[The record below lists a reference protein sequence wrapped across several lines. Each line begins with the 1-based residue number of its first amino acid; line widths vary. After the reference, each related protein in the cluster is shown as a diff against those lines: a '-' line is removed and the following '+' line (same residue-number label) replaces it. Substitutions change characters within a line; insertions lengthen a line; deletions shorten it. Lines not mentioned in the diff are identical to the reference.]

1 MKKFMRNLSFISQ
14 PWVRTAAMVV
24 SEIMDRLSPNMAPEA
39 TAAMQSTMSKPV
51 AWLMDTAKGAR
62 AEMVPVEVPMDRDTK
77 QAIRNRPATAS
88 WGGM

>member
-1 MKKFMRNLSFISQ
+1 
-14 PWVRTAAMVV
+14 
-24 SEIMDRLSPNMAPEA
+24 
-39 TAAMQSTMSKPV
+39 MQSTMSKPV